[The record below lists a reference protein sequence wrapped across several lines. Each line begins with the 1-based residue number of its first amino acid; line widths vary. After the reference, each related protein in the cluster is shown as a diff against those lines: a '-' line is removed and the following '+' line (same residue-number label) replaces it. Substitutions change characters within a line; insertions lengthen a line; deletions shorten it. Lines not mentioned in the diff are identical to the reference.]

1 MKKVTKYKWLPVL
14 MIISQVMLTALVIQ
28 WTRGQ
33 YKEKKNL
40 LFAEI
45 RSEYNRSADKTFDT
59 LLLKYFPVTQA
70 TGDSASLVINTN
82 APVVSIQGRDSRN
95 KIRNGIYSVTLSK
108 ENPRI
113 KSIQAGSPEHAIKME
128 VGTGANIDEKVNK
141 DKELF
146 IRSARL
152 ILKQGSDTNNTRSGF
167 YGTLR
172 NEGNINLFK
181 DIFFTGMKERGWK
194 FNFEWV
200 IFSDSVYPET
210 RNRENL
216 IEGGVFGAF
225 PGLLVT
231 GYKSFLL
238 KKLSTQILFGLIL
251 LLITG
256 TAFFSSH
263 RSMKNQ
269 MLMSRMR
276 EDFISNISHELKT
289 PVSTV
294 KVTLEALQKY
304 DILKD
309 AGTAAEYLK
318 MASMETERL
327 NGLINKVLEN
337 NELEYSRDMIKKE
350 PADLSKMIKDIL
362 SLMHQRITSQDA
374 TVIFE
379 DINPPVIVPLDRVY
393 IEGVIINLI
402 DNSLKYSDKKPEIN
416 ISLIDDTAYVF
427 LAVSD
432 NGPGIP
438 GEYLSKVFDKF
449 FRIPSENRHN
459 VKGYGLGLSFAKM
472 VMENHG
478 GTISVQNN
486 KKGGCSFILKFPV
499 S

>member
-33 YKEKKNL
+33 YKEKENL

-59 LLLKYFPVTQA
+59 LLLRYFPIA
-70 TGDSASLVINTN
+70 TPAGDSASLIINTN
-82 APVVSIQGRDSRN
+82 SPVVSIQGGDSRN
-95 KIRNGIYSVTLSK
+95 KIRNGIYAVTLSK
-108 ENPRI
+108 EKPLI
-113 KSIQAGSPEHAIKME
+113 KSTPEGSPEQMIKME
-128 VGTGANIDEKVNK
+128 MGTGAGRDEKVSK
-141 DKELF
+141 EKELF

-152 ILKQGSDTNNTRSGF
+152 VYKKGSDTSNTRSGI
-167 YGTLR
+167 YSMLR
-172 NEGNINLFK
+172 NEENIDLFK
-181 DIFFTGMKERGWK
+181 DIFFAGMKEKGWN
-194 FNFEWV
+194 FNFKWV
-200 IFSDSVYPET
+200 ILSDSVFNEIG
-210 RNRENL
+210 NRKNL

-225 PGLLVT
+225 PGLFVT
-231 GYKSFLL
+231 GYKSFLV

-309 AGTAAEYLK
+309 AGTTAEYLK

-362 SLMHQRITSQDA
+362 SLMHYRISSQNA
-374 TVIFE
+374 MIVFE
-379 DINPPVIVPLDRVY
+379 DIDRPVMVPLDRVY

-416 ISLIDDTAYVF
+416 ISLRDDSAYAF
-427 LAVSD
+427 MTVSD

-438 GEYLSKVFDKF
+438 QEYISKVFDKF